1 MPSPKHTCHG
11 PASPV
16 LIQWFVHQQIDG
28 STALHCAANNDNE
41 GCVRLLLES
50 NASVDATDVSLERA
64 LPKHTC
70 HGPATPVLIQWIVHQ
85 QNNGSTALMNAAFN
99 GSLASAT
106 RLLEGGA
113 DLTLRAND
121 GETAL
126 DYARSMGHS
135 EVVALLSQP
144 R

>member
-11 PASPV
+11 PVSPV
-16 LIQWFVHQQIDG
+16 LIQWFVHQQDYG
-28 STALHCAANNDNE
+28 QTALHFAA
-41 GCVRLLLES
+41 
-50 NASVDATDVSLERA
+50 
-64 LPKHTC
+64 
-70 HGPATPVLIQWIVHQ
+70 I
-85 QNNGSTALMNAAFN
+85 NGY
-99 GSLASAT
+99 LASAT

-113 DLTLRAND
+113 DLTLRGKS

-126 DYARSMGHS
+126 DEARARGHS

>member
-1 MPSPKHTCHG
+1 MPS
-11 PASPV
+11 
-16 LIQWFVHQQIDG
+16 
-28 STALHCAANNDNE
+28 
-41 GCVRLLLES
+41 
-50 NASVDATDVSLERA
+50 
-64 LPKHTC
+64 PKHTC

-85 QNNGSTALMNAAFN
+85 QIYGRTALHLAALN
-99 GSLASAT
+99 NSLASAT

-113 DLTLRAND
+113 DLTLRNKH

-126 DYARSMGHS
+126 GYARSQGKS

>member
-16 LIQWFVHQQIDG
+16 LIQWLVHQQIKG
-28 STALHCAANNDNE
+28 NTALHFAAWK
-41 GCVRLLLES
+41 GY
-50 NASVDATDVSLERA
+50 
-64 LPKHTC
+64 
-70 HGPATPVLIQWIVHQ
+70 
-85 QNNGSTALMNAAFN
+85 
-99 GSLASAT
+99 LAIAT

-113 DLTLRAND
+113 DLTLRDKN
-121 GETAL
+121 GRTAL
-126 DYARSMGHS
+126 DVARSYGKS

>member
-16 LIQWFVHQQIDG
+16 LIQWFVHQQING
-28 STALHCAANNDNE
+28 NTALHWAAHYGN
-41 GCVRLLLES
+41 
-50 NASVDATDVSLERA
+50 
-64 LPKHTC
+64 
-70 HGPATPVLIQWIVHQ
+70 
-85 QNNGSTALMNAAFN
+85 
-99 GSLASAT
+99 LAIAT

-113 DLTLRAND
+113 DLTLRNVF

-126 DYARSMGHS
+126 DRARSRGKS

>member
-16 LIQWFVHQQIDG
+16 LIQW
-28 STALHCAANNDNE
+28 
-41 GCVRLLLES
+41 
-50 NASVDATDVSLERA
+50 
-64 LPKHTC
+64 
-70 HGPATPVLIQWIVHQ
+70 IVHQ
-85 QNNGSTALMNAAFN
+85 QRDGWTALHYAAIN

-113 DLTLRAND
+113 DLTLRDNY
-121 GETAL
+121 GKTAL
-126 DYARSMGHS
+126 DRARSYGYS

>member
-16 LIQWFVHQQIDG
+16 LIQW
-28 STALHCAANNDNE
+28 
-41 GCVRLLLES
+41 
-50 NASVDATDVSLERA
+50 
-64 LPKHTC
+64 
-70 HGPATPVLIQWIVHQ
+70 IVHQ
-85 QNNGSTALMNAAFN
+85 QSYTGATALHWAAYK
-99 GSLASAT
+99 GDLASAT

-113 DLTLRAND
+113 DLTLRDND
-121 GETAL
+121 GDTAL
-126 DYARSMGHS
+126 DNARSYGHS

>member
-16 LIQWFVHQQIDG
+16 LIQWIVHHQQIYG
-28 STALHCAANNDNE
+28 GTALH
-41 GCVRLLLES
+41 
-50 NASVDATDVSLERA
+50 
-64 LPKHTC
+64 
-70 HGPATPVLIQWIVHQ
+70 
-85 QNNGSTALMNAAFN
+85 NAAYH
-99 GSLASAT
+99 GYLAIAT

-113 DLTLRAND
+113 DLTLRTKS
-121 GETAL
+121 GKTAL
-126 DYARSMGHS
+126 DCARSQGKS

>member
-16 LIQWFVHQQIDG
+16 LIQW
-28 STALHCAANNDNE
+28 
-41 GCVRLLLES
+41 
-50 NASVDATDVSLERA
+50 
-64 LPKHTC
+64 
-70 HGPATPVLIQWIVHQ
+70 IVHQ
-85 QNNGSTALMNAAFN
+85 QRNGYTALHFAAAN
-99 GSLASAT
+99 GYLAGAT

-113 DLTLRAND
+113 DLTLRNKH
-121 GETAL
+121 GKTAL
-126 DYARSMGHS
+126 DYARSNGHS